1 MSAEPNANPNPAPA
15 ERGDA
20 ILSNRLKAGGRAAL
34 APIVNVL
41 AAIGVTPNSVT
52 VAGLV
57 IVLAAS
63 LLIWRHAL
71 LAGAVILAIGA
82 ALDGVDGGLARAQ
95 GGGTAFGG
103 FLDSTLDRT
112 AEAIV
117 YLGITAYY
125 LGAASQPFAP
135 VMLAGLALSG
145 SFLVSYSRARAEA
158 AGFAASNGL
167 APRTERLIII
177 VLGLAITGLGFA
189 FALPIAMG
197 LVAVLAWVTVAQ
209 RIWNVN
215 KQAAAAAVPPTTVG
229 QETIGQDKEN

>member
-1 MSAEPNANPNPAPA
+1 MSAEPTATPNPTPT

-41 AAIGVTPNSVT
+41 AAMGATPNSVT

-63 LLIWRHAL
+63 VLIWQHAL
-71 LAGAVILAIGA
+71 LAGAVFLAIGA

-177 VLGLAITGLGFA
+177 VLGLAITGLGYSI
-189 FALPIAMG
+189 ALPIAMG
-197 LVAVLAWVTVAQ
+197 VIAVLAWVTVAQ
-209 RIWNVN
+209 RIWNVHQ
-215 KQAAAAAVPPTTVG
+215 QAAAAAVPPTTIG

>member
-1 MSAEPNANPNPAPA
+1 MSAEPSSTPNPTPT

-34 APIVNVL
+34 APVVNVL
-41 AAIGVTPNSVT
+41 AAMGVSPNAVT
-52 VAGLV
+52 VAGLL
-57 IVLAAS
+57 IVLAATV
-63 LLIWRHAL
+63 LIWRHAL

-167 APRTERLIII
+167 APRTERLILI
-177 VLGLAITGLGFA
+177 VLGLAITGLGYSFG
-189 FALPIAMG
+189 LPIAMG
-197 LVAVLAWVTVAQ
+197 LIAVLAWVTVAQ
-209 RIWNVN
+209 RIWNVHQ
-215 KQAAAAAVPPTTVG
+215 QAAAAAVQP
-229 QETIGQDKEN
+229 ETIGQDKEN

>member
-1 MSAEPNANPNPAPA
+1 MSAEPGTTPNPSPA

-41 AAIGVTPNSVT
+41 AAMGVTPNSVT

-63 LLIWRHAL
+63 VLIWRHAL
-71 LAGAVILAIGA
+71 LAAAVTLAIGA

-167 APRTERLIII
+167 APRTERVIII
-177 VLGLAITGLGFA
+177 VLGLAIAGLGYSI
-189 FALPIAMG
+189 ALPIAMG
-197 LVAVLAWVTVAQ
+197 VIAVLAWVTVAQ
-209 RIWNVN
+209 RIWNVHQ
-215 KQAAAAAVPPTTVG
+215 QAAAAAVPS
-229 QETIGQDKEN
+229 ETIGQDKEY

>member
-1 MSAEPNANPNPAPA
+1 VSAEPHTTPNPAPTP
-15 ERGDA
+15 RGDA
-20 ILSNRLKAGGRAAL
+20 ILSDRLKAGGRAAL
-34 APIVNVL
+34 APVINVL
-41 AAIGVTPNSVT
+41 AAMGVTANSVT

-57 IVLAAS
+57 IVLVATF
-63 LLIWRHAL
+63 LIWQHAL
-71 LAGAVILAIGA
+71 LAGAVILAFGA
-82 ALDGVDGGLARAQ
+82 ALDAVDGGLARAQ

-112 AEAIV
+112 AEAVV

-125 LGAASQPFAP
+125 LEAASQPFAP

-177 VLGLAITGLGFA
+177 VLGLAIAGLA
-189 FALPIAMG
+189 YSIALPIAMG
-197 LVAVLAWVTVAQ
+197 IIAVLAWVTVAQ
-209 RIWNVN
+209 RIWNVR
-215 KQAAAAAVPPTTVG
+215 QQAGAAALPPA
-229 QETIGQDKEN
+229 TIGQPTVDTHKEN

>member
-1 MSAEPNANPNPAPA
+1 MSAEPDTTPNPTPT

-41 AAIGVTPNSVT
+41 AATGATPNSVT

-63 LLIWRHAL
+63 ILIWQHAL
-71 LAGAVILAIGA
+71 LAGAVFLAIGA

-167 APRTERLIII
+167 APRTERLILI
-177 VLGLAITGLGFA
+177 VLGLAITGLGYS

-197 LVAVLAWVTVAQ
+197 LIAVLAWVTVAQ
-209 RIWNVN
+209 RIWNVHQ
-215 KQAAAAAVPPTTVG
+215 QAAAAAVPPTTIG